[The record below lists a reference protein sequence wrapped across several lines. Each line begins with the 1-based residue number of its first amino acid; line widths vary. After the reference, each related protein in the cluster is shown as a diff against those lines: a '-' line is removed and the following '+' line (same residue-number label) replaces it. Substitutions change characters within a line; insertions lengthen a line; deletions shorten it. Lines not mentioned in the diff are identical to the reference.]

1 MDAPTAPC
9 THFSSGDDSDLQAG
23 NARSH
28 EPNNVAPHASPDR
41 STCRRR
47 TIRDMESTLIRLQ
60 LLQRDCSW
68 LRHRHLAMADMLVLE
83 NRMTYS
89 YAGFEL
95 SELVSRRRPTIDPDI
110 SIKQQREISAANP
123 SQSALCSTRITVA
136 KVLICTVLRPA
147 PGSDERNISKSSV
160 APTGGHVF
168 VKMKAPATLIS
179 RVTPFPDNLFR
190 C

>member
-1 MDAPTAPC
+1 M
-9 THFSSGDDSDLQAG
+9 
-23 NARSH
+23 
-28 EPNNVAPHASPDR
+28 ASPSPLSYGR
-41 STCRRR
+41 YAHVGKSHHLLVCWP
-47 TIRDMESTLIRLQ
+47 TI
-60 LLQRDCSW
+60 
-68 LRHRHLAMADMLVLE
+68 LVCW
-83 NRMTYS
+83 
-89 YAGFEL
+89 
-95 SELVSRRRPTIDPDI
+95 PTIDPDI

-123 SQSALCSTRITVA
+123 SQSVLCSTRITVA

-190 C
+190 CGASQVNIASAVRR